1 MMEEEYEKED
11 RRCNNHCL
19 AIKKFEEI
27 LMRVAK
33 KGDRD
38 EVWKCLIHKQ
48 AYFLNMLSGGRVWT
62 GCFCVEIEICVELST
77 SKLLHV

>member
-38 EVWKCLIHKQ
+38 EV
-48 AYFLNMLSGGRVWT
+48 
-62 GCFCVEIEICVELST
+62 
-77 SKLLHV
+77 